1 MFCLF
6 FVAFIFGMI
15 AVFAFSFSLGEPRM
29 IVRGWDSDGMGCGY
43 NETTKDYPV
52 LYWSELPTQS
62 VIADV

>member
-1 MFCLF
+1 
-6 FVAFIFGMI
+6 MI

-43 NETTKDYPV
+43 NETTKDYPA